1 MSKCPCPQRVERN
14 DLRLAGLPRT
24 DRLVDHRPD
33 GVVRLRGRHDP
44 LYAAA
49 RNRDLTFAQ
58 QAGLG
63 TAFIPRPSEFGT
75 GQTQDLTAE
84 GDWDLVCD
92 SILDL
97 SRRFADA

>member
-1 MSKCPCPQRVERN
+1 M
-14 DLRLAGLPRT
+14 
-24 DRLVDHRPD
+24 
-33 GVVRLRGRHDP
+33 
-44 LYAAA
+44 
-49 RNRDLTFAQ
+49 FAQ

-84 GDWDLVCD
+84 GDWDLVCK

>member
-1 MSKCPCPQRVERN
+1 MTFDSP
-14 DLRLAGLPRT
+14 ASAH

-49 RNRDLTFAQ
+49 HNRDLTFAQ
-58 QAGLG
+58 RAGLG
-63 TAFIPRPSEFGT
+63 TAFIPRRTEFGA

-84 GDWDLVCD
+84 GDWDLVCNG
-92 SILDL
+92 ILDL